1 MDTFL
6 HKLPFM
12 SKLPPPAREQA
23 ARSFVLRKYSKGA
36 SIFEEGDSPE
46 AVYLVRSGL
55 VKIMKYSTG
64 AEPVAM
70 EIIVPGGLFGMAAV
84 LDKKPFPVSTRTL
97 SNAEIFVIPAP
108 VFDTMMK
115 TYPDFS
121 QEVFTD
127 MGSHLRHSQTLRS
140 MAMKPVEKR
149 IAYII
154 FLLHSLMG
162 KDLPIKREDI
172 AEMAGSTEGTAIR
185 TLANFRKQKLIA
197 SGWKRVT
204 VLNPSGLQ
212 TLAESE

>member
-1 MDTFL
+1 MDSFL
-6 HKLPFM
+6 NQLPFM
-12 SKLPPPAREQA
+12 SKLPLAAREQA
-23 ARSFVLRKYSKGA
+23 MRSFVLRKYAKGA
-36 SIFEEGDSPE
+36 SIFEEGDLPQ

-55 VKIMKYSTG
+55 VKVMKYAAG

-97 SNAEIFVIPAP
+97 SNAEIYAIPAP
-108 VFDTMMK
+108 LFETMLK
-115 TYPDFS
+115 TYPAFS
-121 QEVFTD
+121 QEVFAD

-154 FLLHSLMG
+154 FMLHSLIG
-162 KDLPIKREDI
+162 KDLPVRREDI

-185 TLANFRKQKLIA
+185 TLADFRKQKLIS
-197 SGWKRVT
+197 SGWKRIT

-212 TLAESE
+212 TLADSE